1 MPQTDSKTVA
11 RILGI
16 GRATKHNA
24 KISVLDDDML
34 SKIVDFYSNKSSSEY
49 DINKAPTND
58 VKVIKKI
65 KKLLE
70 SDNPVPIIEKIK
82 SDSYIDKILESMN
95 YYSRYFTDKKKE
107 REKKIV
113 YELTQRLSKIK
124 QDKIAKDLEELE
136 ELKTKVEILEQNL
149 IILEQNLIILRA
161 DKPLKRKWI
170 KNIEKT
176 RAINTILNN
185 PLDVRFLEVLIHEIK
200 NHIIEQESIIKELT

>member
-1 MPQTDSKTVA
+1 MPQTDTKTVA

-49 DINKAPTND
+49 DINKTPTND

-70 SDNPVPIIEKIK
+70 ADNPVPIIEKIK

-107 REKKIV
+107 REKNIV

-124 QDKIAKDLEELE
+124 QDKIAKDLEELK
-136 ELKTKVEILEQNL
+136 ELKTKLER
-149 IILEQNLIILRA
+149 LEKNLIILRA

-170 KNIEKT
+170 KNIENT

-185 PLDVRFLEVLIHEIK
+185 PLDVRFLEVLIRDIK

>member
-49 DINKAPTND
+49 DINKTPTND

-70 SDNPVPIIEKIK
+70 ADNPVPIIEKIK

-124 QDKIAKDLEELE
+124 QDKIAKHLE
-136 ELKTKVEILEQNL
+136 ELKELKTKLE
-149 IILEQNLIILRA
+149 ILEQNLIILRA

-170 KNIEKT
+170 KNIENT

-185 PLDVRFLEVLIHEIK
+185 PLDVRFLEVLIHDIK
-200 NHIIEQESIIKELT
+200 NHIIEQESIIKELE

>member
-49 DINKAPTND
+49 DIKKTPTND

-70 SDNPVPIIEKIK
+70 ADNPVPIIEKIK

-136 ELKTKVEILEQNL
+136 ELKTKLEILEKK
-149 IILEQNLIILRA
+149 LEILRA

-170 KNIEKT
+170 KNIENT

-200 NHIIEQESIIKELT
+200 NHIIEQESIIKELESK

>member
-49 DINKAPTND
+49 DINKTPTND

-70 SDNPVPIIEKIK
+70 ADNPVPIIEKIK

-124 QDKIAKDLEELE
+124 QAKHLE
-136 ELKTKVEILEQNL
+136 ELKELKTKLER
-149 IILEQNLIILRA
+149 LEQNLIILRA

-170 KNIEKT
+170 KNIENT

-185 PLDVRFLEVLIHEIK
+185 RLDVRFLEVLIHDIK
-200 NHIIEQESIIKELT
+200 NHIIEQESIIKELESK